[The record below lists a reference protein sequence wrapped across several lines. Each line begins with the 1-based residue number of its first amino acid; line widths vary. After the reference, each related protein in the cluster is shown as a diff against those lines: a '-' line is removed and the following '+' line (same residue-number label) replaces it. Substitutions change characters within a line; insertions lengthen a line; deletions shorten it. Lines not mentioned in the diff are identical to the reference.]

1 MDDIYTDLN
10 ENFELIYSALRR
22 DLARIR
28 TGRAHVSLL
37 DGIKVNYYGQPTALS
52 QVASIQVPEAR
63 TITIKPWEASLIND
77 IERTLINSEL
87 GLTPSNVGGLIR
99 LQIPP
104 LTEERRKSLGKQVQ
118 SEGEQAK
125 VSARNHRRDSN
136 QLLKG
141 FQKEGDLS
149 EDELQRSLKQIQ
161 TLTDQSITKIDQM
174 ITKKQE
180 ELQEV

>member
-1 MDDIYTDLN
+1 MEDIYTDLN
-10 ENFELIYSALRR
+10 DSFELIYSALRR

-37 DGIKVNYYGQPTALS
+37 DGIKVDYYGQPTALS

-77 IERTLINSEL
+77 IERTLINSGL

-118 SEGEQAK
+118 AEGEQAK

-149 EDELQRSLKQIQ
+149 EDELQRSLKHIQ
-161 TLTDQSITKIDQM
+161 TLTDQSIIKIDQM
-174 ITKKQE
+174 VTKKQE

>member
-1 MDDIYTDLN
+1 MEDIYTDLN
-10 ENFELIYSALRR
+10 DSFELIYSALRR

-37 DGIKVNYYGQPTALS
+37 DGIKVDYYGQPTALF

-77 IERTLINSEL
+77 IERTLINSGL

-104 LTEERRKSLGKQVQ
+104 LTEERRKSFGK
-118 SEGEQAK
+118 
-125 VSARNHRRDSN
+125 
-136 QLLKG
+136 
-141 FQKEGDLS
+141 
-149 EDELQRSLKQIQ
+149 
-161 TLTDQSITKIDQM
+161 
-174 ITKKQE
+174 
-180 ELQEV
+180 